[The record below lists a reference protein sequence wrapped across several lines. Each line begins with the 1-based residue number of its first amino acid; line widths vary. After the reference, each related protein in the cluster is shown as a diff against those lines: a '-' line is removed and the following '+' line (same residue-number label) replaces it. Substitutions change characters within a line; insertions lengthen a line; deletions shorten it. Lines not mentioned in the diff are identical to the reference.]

1 MYAYTNICTPVYHIY
16 HMAYIY
22 IGYISGVRI
31 TTPFRSYGPAQ
42 YNSGLQAISK
52 LGVQWGSDT
61 LTTTQ
66 LALHHLSAKKHGVH
80 LISFIYGFTTYRL
93 KQITW
98 EDSIPLIPC
107 WWQSNYN
114 SVLLGMYETI
124 SVYTYYW

>member
-1 MYAYTNICTPVYHIY
+1 MISIVGLLMSLWAHVCIHKHLHTCISHISY
-16 HMAYIY
+16 GIY

-31 TTPFRSYGPAQ
+31 TTPFRSDGPAQ

-66 LALHHLSAKKHGVH
+66 LALHHLSAKKHCVH

-93 KQITW
+93 KQT
-98 EDSIPLIPC
+98 
-107 WWQSNYN
+107 
-114 SVLLGMYETI
+114 T
-124 SVYTYYW
+124 